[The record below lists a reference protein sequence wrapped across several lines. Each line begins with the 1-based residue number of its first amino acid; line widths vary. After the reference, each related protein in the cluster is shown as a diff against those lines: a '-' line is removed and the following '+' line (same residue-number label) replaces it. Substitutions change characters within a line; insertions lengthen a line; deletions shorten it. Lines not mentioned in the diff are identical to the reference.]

1 MESMENSNGNFQTIF
16 GTLSYFKRL
25 KFKYKE
31 YSVYWNLEGCT
42 ISYQLGSSMLKII
55 QINFKLI

>member
-31 YSVYWNLEGCT
+31 YSVDWNLEGCA
-42 ISYQLGSSMLKII
+42 ISTT
-55 QINFKLI
+55 N